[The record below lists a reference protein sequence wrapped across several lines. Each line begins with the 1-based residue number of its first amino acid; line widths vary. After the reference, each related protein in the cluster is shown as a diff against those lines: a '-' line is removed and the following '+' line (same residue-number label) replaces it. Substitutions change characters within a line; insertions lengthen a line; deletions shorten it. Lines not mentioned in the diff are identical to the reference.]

1 MPLMKLEDFY
11 PDHQEFSSEMGSSLD
26 DIKKYDVYAQ
36 GDDKVGSV
44 HDILVD
50 DQTGEFRYFIVD
62 TGFWIFGKKVLL
74 PVGLATI
81 DSTSERIY
89 ANSLTRDQVESLP
102 KFSELEEI
110 DYDYEES
117 VRDVYRPAASTAA
130 IGTTGMAA
138 SGMMTDSLATDVSA
152 TNPVATPAVTPDL
165 TYDRD
170 TYSYDR
176 DAALYGINERDH
188 QTLKLYQ
195 ERLIANKHRQKTGE
209 VAIGKVVETETAHV
223 TVPIEKE
230 RVVIE
235 RTTPG
240 QVVAGGDMSDAFH
253 DEAVRME
260 VYEETPDIR
269 KETILREEV
278 TVRKEIDRATVTADE
293 TLRREELNIDKDGN
307 PIINN
312 PNL

>member
-1 MPLMKLEDFY
+1 MPLMKLEDYY
-11 PDHQEFSSEMGSSLD
+11 PDHRNFASEMGSSLD
-26 DIKKYDVYAQ
+26 DIKSYDVYAQ

-50 DQTGEFRYFIVD
+50 DQTGEFRYFVVD

-81 DSTSERIY
+81 DSASQRIY
-89 ANSLTRDQVESLP
+89 VLNLTRDQVEALP
-102 KFSELEEI
+102 HFSDLEKI
-110 DYDYEES
+110 DYDQEEE
-117 VRDVYRPAASTAA
+117 VRGVYRPSVADTATATGTAMGTAA
-130 IGTTGMAA
+130 T
-138 SGMMTDSLATDVSA
+138 SGMMASDTMAT
-152 TNPVATPAVTPDL
+152 TPTTASS

-170 TYSYDR
+170 TYTYDR
-176 DAALYGINERDH
+176 DAALYGMNDRDH
-188 QTLKLYQ
+188 QTLRLYQ
-195 ERLIANKHRQKTGE
+195 ERLIANKQRQKTGE
-209 VAIGKVVETETAHV
+209 VAIGKRVETETAHV
-223 TVPIEKE
+223 SVPVEKE

-240 QVVAGGDMSDAFH
+240 QVVTGEASDAFH

-278 TVRKEIDRATVTADE
+278 TVRKEVDRDTVVADE

-307 PIINN
+307 PD
-312 PNL
+312 LL